1 MDMQRFAGKTVL
13 VTGGARGIGRGIARR
28 FAQEGASVAVADRL
42 ESVEQTAA
50 ELAEELGVE
59 TLAVTVDVT
68 DRAQVEALYARVEE
82 RFGRLDVSVQNAG
95 ILRISPLERLTEEEW
110 DATLGVN
117 TKGMFLCCQQAAAL
131 MRRQGGGGRIVNS
144 ASAQARDG
152 FVYTPHYAASK
163 FGVMG
168 MTQSLAKELAA
179 DGITVNAFCPGI
191 IGSDM
196 WEYADKA
203 WGELLGD
210 YARGELMAEWVAGI
224 PMRRAGTPE
233 DVAGLVAFL
242 ASDDASYITGQTVN
256 VCGGLEMS

>member
-1 MDMQRFAGKTVL
+1 MDRRFAGKVVL
-13 VTGGARGIGRGIARR
+13 VTGGARGIGRGIAER
-28 FAQEGASVAVADRL
+28 FAREGAAVVVADRL

-50 ELAEELGVE
+50 ELAAAGGGETLGV
-59 TLAVTVDVT
+59 AVDVT
-68 DRAQVEALYARVEE
+68 DKAQVEALYARVEE

-95 ILRISPLERLTEEEW
+95 ILRISRLEGLSEEEW
-110 DATLGVN
+110 DATLAVN

-144 ASAQARDG
+144 ASAQARHG

-168 MTQSLAKELAA
+168 MTQSLAKELAG

-196 WEYADKA
+196 WEYADRA

-210 YARGELMAEWVAGI
+210 YGRGELMAEWVDGI
-224 PMRRAGTPE
+224 PMRRSGTPE
-233 DVAGLVAFL
+233 EVAALVAFL
-242 ASDDASYITGQTVN
+242 ASDDAAYITGQTIN
-256 VCGGLEMS
+256 VDGGLEMN